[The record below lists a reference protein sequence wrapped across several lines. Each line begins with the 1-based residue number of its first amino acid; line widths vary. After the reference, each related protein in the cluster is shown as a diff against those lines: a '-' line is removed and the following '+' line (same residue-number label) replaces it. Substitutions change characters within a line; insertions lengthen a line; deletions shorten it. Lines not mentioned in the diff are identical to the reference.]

1 MGEEKTCPFKAF
13 FEAHAP
19 ALLPH
24 RGKIGGVLFG
34 ALFGLAVL
42 IFGFW
47 QTLFVLFCCPLAFA
61 SIMIFVCAMWKIFLM
76 RCFPIDSVIGGIAFG
91 NETGGGSGS
100 LLWLLSDRKGKGF
113 VL

>member
-24 RGKIGGVLFG
+24 RGKIGGVFFG

-47 QTLFVLFCCPLAFA
+47 QTLFVLFC
-61 SIMIFVCAMWKIFLM
+61 
-76 RCFPIDSVIGGIAFG
+76 
-91 NETGGGSGS
+91 
-100 LLWLLSDRKGKGF
+100 
-113 VL
+113 